1 MKTFN
6 SNEQVQTLAARLYE
20 ASKLDT
26 STGVV
31 TFNTTPDE
39 LLPEG
44 ITMDILQKV
53 NRAYG
58 DITSAT
64 MVATNNHAL
73 DGFKANSD
81 LKEVTSEYHVGKDVQ
96 ISHHV
101 SREKTYNTKLNG
113 VESSVTKYAENRSA
127 FKFTSADSDLRK
139 IRKEINAEAL
149 NVLA

>member
-6 SNEQVQTLAARLYE
+6 ANESVSTLARQLYE
-20 ASKLDT
+20 GSKLDA

-31 TFNTTPDE
+31 SFTTAPDA

-44 ITMDILQKV
+44 ITMDVLAAV

-58 DITSAT
+58 DVTAAT
-64 MVATNNHAL
+64 MVATNNRAL
-73 DGFKANSD
+73 EGFKDHSD
-81 LKEVTSEYHVGKDVQ
+81 LKEVTSEYNFGKDVQ

-101 SREKTYNTKLNG
+101 TREKTYNTKLNG
-113 VESSVTKYAENRSA
+113 VESSVTKHCENRAA
-127 FKFTSADSDLRK
+127 FKFSAADSDLKK
-139 IRKEINAEAL
+139 IRREINLEAL